1 MRVEAFHKVIIF
13 FFLLLTAS
21 FSLSAQKRKKSTDA
35 DQPQSI
41 KERRV
46 ESFFTDGEKYF
57 ILEDY
62 AKALM
67 YYQMALEVDPNNATI
82 YYKIAEVLSRRT
94 GQEDL
99 QKAALSIENALRLE
113 KDNKYFYLLAAS
125 IYNGLSKFD
134 KAAHVYEKMIET
146 IKGTDEYLYDLAA
159 VYQYAN
165 KPEEAIKVYN
175 HAESVLGINEI
186 SSIQKQ
192 RLYLELGKT
201 KEAVDEGEKLIAAF
215 PEEERYLIGFAE
227 VLAQK
232 GERMLAIQYLEKF
245 VHENPEES
253 SGARM
258 LLASLYRDTNQEL
271 KARELWLTLFDD
283 PSIDL
288 NNKVVVLGAYSTELN
303 QARAHSNPD
312 PAKEEFA
319 MVLYE
324 KLRKLYP
331 EETNVHIL
339 GGDLYLSAGKNREA
353 EREYFAAVK
362 SGNVNFEVWQNLLYL
377 ETKLDQFDSVILHS
391 ETALELFP
399 NQPMVYYFNGY
410 ANLRKHEYSEA
421 TGALEQAKKL
431 SASNVGLVGEIDG
444 MLGDAYYATKEYD
457 KSDEAYESAL
467 KINEYNYNVL
477 NNYSYYLSLR
487 KTNLEKAER
496 MSALLVKN
504 NPDNPA
510 FLDTYAWVLYAR
522 QKYREAKK
530 IMERAITTGEASAT
544 HFEHYGDILYQ
555 LGDVTG
561 AVQQWEKARGLN
573 ANSDILNKK
582 IANRKIYE

>member
-1 MRVEAFHKVIIF
+1 MSTAAFP
-13 FFLLLTAS
+13 
-21 FSLSAQKRKKSTDA
+21 LSAQKRKKSTDA
-35 DQPQSI
+35 DQPQGI

-67 YYQMALEVDPNNATI
+67 YYQMALEVDPNNATV

-99 QKAALSIENALRLE
+99 QKAALSIENALKLE
-113 KDNKYFYLLAAS
+113 KDNKYFYLLAAG
-125 IYNGLSKFD
+125 IYNSLSKFD
-134 KAAHVYEKMIET
+134 KAAHAYEKMIET

-175 HAESVLGINEI
+175 RAESVLGINEV

-192 RLYLELGKT
+192 RLYLELGKLN
-201 KEAVDEGEKLIAAF
+201 EAIEEGEKLIAAF
-215 PEEERYLIGFAE
+215 PEEERYVTGFAE

-232 GERMLAIQYLEKF
+232 GERTVAIRYLEKF
-245 VHENPEES
+245 VHDNPED
-253 SGARM
+253 SGSARM

-288 NNKVVVLGAYSTELN
+288 NNKIIVLGAYSTELN
-303 QARAHSNPD
+303 QARARSIPD
-312 PAKEEFA
+312 PGKEEFA
-319 MVLYE
+319 MLLYE
-324 KLRKLYP
+324 KLRKRYP
-331 EETNVHIL
+331 DETNVHIL

-377 ETKLDQFDSVILHS
+377 ETKLDQFDSVITHS
-391 ETALELFP
+391 EAALELFP
-399 NQPMVYYFNGY
+399 NQAMVYYFNGY
-410 ANLRKHEYSEA
+410 ANLRKHEYADA

-431 SASNVGLVGEIDG
+431 AASNAGLVGEIDG

-457 KSDEAYESAL
+457 KSDNAYEDAL
-467 KINEYNYNVL
+467 KVNEYNYSVL

-487 KTNLEKAER
+487 KANLDKAER

-522 QKYREAKK
+522 QKYKEAKK
-530 IMERAITTGEASAT
+530 IIERAIATGEASAT

-555 LGDVTG
+555 LGDVAG

-573 ANSDILNKK
+573 ANNDILNKK

>member
-1 MRVEAFHKVIIF
+1 M
-13 FFLLLTAS
+13 LTTA
-21 FSLSAQKRKKSTDA
+21 FSLSAQKRKKSADA

-82 YYKIAEVLSRRT
+82 YYKIAEILSRRT
-94 GQEDL
+94 SQEDL
-99 QKAALSIENALRLE
+99 QKAALSIENALKLE
-113 KDNKYFYLLAAS
+113 QGNKYFYLLAAS

-134 KAAHVYEKMIET
+134 KAAHAYEKMIET

-175 HAESVLGINEI
+175 RAENVLGINEI

-201 KEAVDEGEKLIAAF
+201 KDAIDEGEKLINAF
-215 PEEERYLIGFAE
+215 PEEERYVTGFAE

-232 GERMLAIQYLEKF
+232 GERTLAIQYLEKF
-245 VHENPEES
+245 VHENAED
-253 SGARM
+253 SGGAKM

-288 NNKVVVLGAYSTELN
+288 NNKVIVLGAYSTELN
-303 QARAHSNPD
+303 QARARSNPD
-312 PAKEEFA
+312 PGKEEFA
-319 MVLYE
+319 MLLYE

-331 EETNVHIL
+331 DETNVHIL

-362 SGNVNFEVWQNLLYL
+362 SGNANFEVWQNLLYL
-377 ETKLDQFDSVILHS
+377 ETKLDQFDSVIRHS

-399 NQPMVYYFNGY
+399 NQAMVYYFNGY
-410 ANLRKHEYSEA
+410 ANLRKHEYAEA

-431 SASNVGLVGEIDG
+431 SVSNVGLVGEIDG

-457 KSDEAYESAL
+457 KSDRAYEDAL

-522 QKYREAKK
+522 EKYKEAKK
-530 IMERAITTGEASAT
+530 IMERAITTGDASAT

-555 LGDVTG
+555 LGDVAG

-573 ANSDILNKK
+573 ANNDILNKK